1 MTLYKATVMLVLQLV
16 LLILS
21 LAYEARGQGFPGH
34 WVARWIWT
42 EGEAD
47 PYHFFLMARRDLKL
61 DGRPREAVLKVTAA
75 DRYLLYVN
83 GVYLG
88 RGPARSDPR
97 WKSYDS
103 YEVAAHLR
111 QGDNTVAILAYHY
124 GCHNNYTRD
133 ARAGLFAQLEVDG
146 TDGERQI
153 VGTGRDWRVR
163 PAQGWRRDVDPINDS
178 LGVTEIY
185 DANLDPPDW
194 TLPGYDDSSW
204 AEALVIPEARTPWTY
219 LEPRQT
225 PRMVEEEVYPTRV
238 VQMGEVMEVPGTRA
252 VALPYMS
259 PWKETQVPEQLMQ
272 ETHHPLQHARIQDS
286 EAVLRADGE
295 GARLQS
301 APYREGEPPEKGVR
315 SPFLI
320 VDFGRPLFGFPKV
333 RMKGPGGVIVDL
345 TYGSE
350 LVQGRIWSVM
360 QGMRLGD
367 RYVSRPGQQ
376 VWQTFEYKQFRY
388 LQIVVR
394 NAEHPVQVDSISVV
408 AYRYPAQERGSF
420 ECSDRVLTRLWRASV
435 DTAYLNMEDSHVAEN
450 RERRVWGGDGVH
462 GAYASWAAY
471 GDLAI
476 TKRFF
481 RLLSR
486 GQLRDGLLRKHYP
499 GSEAKQDGLY
509 RDAKKSE
516 VYDNPRNI
524 PQHGLLYGVAV
535 GDHYQ
540 YFGDLE
546 LVRELYPTLSGLA
559 EWCRRHADDTG
570 LLYWLPYSNWVDH
583 VDTDMRGANLETNAF
598 YFRMLTHLEGMAR
611 DLRRDEEAVLWR
623 TRAREVRQSLRRLHW
638 DRDREL
644 YVDSVR
650 EGKQSSTATELS
662 NALVILYGIAE
673 EGQRDRI
680 ASQLSGPGPE
690 LVRATPLYFHYV
702 IEALL
707 ESGAV
712 TAAVDGIRDRYAP
725 MMQAFD
731 VPTMWETWDRFGFYG
746 TGASQVHSGSSG
758 PAWTLSRCILGVYSE
773 GPGFRSCRIE
783 PKTGGLDW
791 ARGTF
796 PSVRGNIEVEWRREN
811 QRMTLEVE
819 LPQGLETKLI
829 LVRDA
834 SRDLVL
840 VHNGRKFRVGAG
852 VGSVPQLELSSTRI
866 GVQVIG
872 GRHHLD
878 LAAADVP

>member
-1 MTLYKATVMLVLQLV
+1 MSWGPTPKKSLNLPSQLG
-16 LLILS
+16 
-21 LAYEARGQGFPGH
+21 EAVRL
-34 WVARWIWT
+34 VARI
-42 EGEAD
+42 G
-47 PYHFFLMARRDLKL
+47 
-61 DGRPREAVLKVTAA
+61 G
-75 DRYLLYVN
+75 
-83 GVYLG
+83 YLG
-88 RGPARSDPR
+88 RNQDAPPGHELI
-97 WKSYDS
+97 W
-103 YEVAAHLR
+103 
-111 QGDNTVAILAYHY
+111 QGLGYPFNRT
-124 GCHNNYTRD
+124 GC
-133 ARAGLFAQLEVDG
+133 
-146 TDGERQI
+146 
-153 VGTGRDWRVR
+153 
-163 PAQGWRRDVDPINDS
+163 
-178 LGVTEIY
+178 
-185 DANLDPPDW
+185 
-194 TLPGYDDSSW
+194 
-204 AEALVIPEARTPWTY
+204 
-219 LEPRQT
+219 
-225 PRMVEEEVYPTRV
+225 
-238 VQMGEVMEVPGTRA
+238 
-252 VALPYMS
+252 
-259 PWKETQVPEQLMQ
+259 
-272 ETHHPLQHARIQDS
+272 
-286 EAVLRADGE
+286 
-295 GARLQS
+295 
-301 APYREGEPPEKGVR
+301 
-315 SPFLI
+315 
-320 VDFGRPLFGFPKV
+320 
-333 RMKGPGGVIVDL
+333 
-345 TYGSE
+345 
-350 LVQGRIWSVM
+350 
-360 QGMRLGD
+360 
-367 RYVSRPGQQ
+367 
-376 VWQTFEYKQFRY
+376 
-388 LQIVVR
+388 
-394 NAEHPVQVDSISVV
+394 
-408 AYRYPAQERGSF
+408 
-420 ECSDRVLTRLWRASV
+420 
-435 DTAYLNMEDSHVAEN
+435 
-450 RERRVWGGDGVH
+450 
-462 GAYASWAAY
+462 
-471 GDLAI
+471 
-476 TKRFF
+476 
-481 RLLSR
+481 
-486 GQLRDGLLRKHYP
+486 
-499 GSEAKQDGLY
+499 
-509 RDAKKSE
+509 
-516 VYDNPRNI
+516 
-524 PQHGLLYGVAV
+524 GVAV

-546 LVRELYPTLSGLA
+546 LARELYPTLSGLA

-611 DLRRDEEAVLWR
+611 DLRRDEEAALWR

-638 DRDREL
+638 DQDREL

-680 ASQLSGPGPE
+680 ASQLSAPGPE

-758 PAWTLSRCILGVYSE
+758 LAWSLSRYLLGVFSE
-773 GPGFRSCRIE
+773 SPGFQSCRIE

-796 PSVRGNIEVEWRREN
+796 PSVRGDIEVEWRHEN

-819 LPQGLETKLI
+819 LPQGLETRLI

>member
-16 LLILS
+16 PMILS

-42 EGEAD
+42 EGEVD

-61 DGRPREAVLKVTAA
+61 DGRPQEAVLKVTAA

-103 YEVAAHLR
+103 YEVAPHLR

-146 TDGERQI
+146 PDGGRQI
-153 VGTGRDWRVR
+153 VGTDRDWRVR
-163 PAQGWRRDVDPINDS
+163 PAQGWRRDVEPINDS

-194 TLPGYDDSSW
+194 TMPGYDDSSW
-204 AEALVIPEARTPWTY
+204 PAALVISESRTPWTY

-225 PRMVEEEVYPTRV
+225 PMMREEEVYPTRV
-238 VQMGEVMEVPGTRA
+238 VQTGEVMEVPGTRA

-301 APYREGEPPEKGVR
+301 ASYQEGEPPEKGVR
-315 SPFLI
+315 SPLLI

-333 RMKGPGGVIVDL
+333 RMKGPGGAIVDL

-420 ECSDRVLTRLWRASV
+420 ECSDPRLDPALEGVGRHRLPEHGGQPCGREPRAAGLGWRRGPRS
-435 DTAYLNMEDSHVAEN
+435 L
-450 RERRVWGGDGVH
+450 
-462 GAYASWAAY
+462 
-471 GDLAI
+471 
-476 TKRFF
+476 
-481 RLLSR
+481 RLLGGLRRSGYHKALLPSALEGPASGWPAQKALPGIRSQAGWTLPRRQEVR
-486 GQLRDGLLRKHYP
+486 GLRQPPEHSPAWAPVRGLPWGITTSTLGTWNWQ
-499 GSEAKQDGLY
+499 GSCTRRCQAWPNG
-509 RDAKKSE
+509 A
-516 VYDNPRNI
+516 
-524 PQHGLLYGVAV
+524 AAT
-535 GDHYQ
+535 
-540 YFGDLE
+540 
-546 LVRELYPTLSGLA
+546 PTIRA
-559 EWCRRHADDTG
+559 CFI
-570 LLYWLPYSNWVDH
+570 WLPYSNWVDH

-598 YFRMLTHLEGMAR
+598 YFRMLTHLEGLAR
-611 DLRRDEEAVLWR
+611 DLRRDEEAALWR
-623 TRAREVRQSLRRLHW
+623 ARAREVRQSLRRLHW

-680 ASQLSGPGPE
+680 ASQLSEPGPE

-725 MMQAFD
+725 MMRAFD
-731 VPTMWETWDRFGFYG
+731 VPTMVGDLGPLRLLRNRGE
-746 TGASQVHSGSSG
+746 SG
-758 PAWTLSRCILGVYSE
+758 PFGELRPGLEPVALPPGGVLRGPRVSELPDRAQDGRSRL
-773 GPGFRSCRIE
+773 GPGYLSL
-783 PKTGGLDW
+783 G
-791 ARGTF
+791 ARRH
-796 PSVRGNIEVEWRREN
+796 RG
-811 QRMTLEVE
+811 
-819 LPQGLETKLI
+819 
-829 LVRDA
+829 
-834 SRDLVL
+834 
-840 VHNGRKFRVGAG
+840 RV
-852 VGSVPQLELSSTRI
+852 
-866 GVQVIG
+866 
-872 GRHHLD
+872 
-878 LAAADVP
+878 AA